1 MKRKEYRKRRYA
13 SKRKITYKIF
23 GVLLVTVLLFAG
35 VYTLY
40 LYKKAQ
46 NAADNAYHAREGSSL
61 RDEQIEP
68 YKDNVSIL
76 FIGVDDSETR
86 NGGKNSRS
94 DALMLATL
102 NNDDKSIK
110 LLSIPRDSLVYIP
123 EVGYQ
128 DKITHAHAFG
138 GVEASIETVEELL
151 DVPVDYF
158 VKMNFNAFIDVVDA
172 LGGITV
178 DVPYERIELDENDKK
193 TIHLKPGLQN
203 LDGRHA
209 LALAR
214 TRKADNDIERGK
226 RQQVI
231 LKAMIEKAGSVTSV
245 GKYGE
250 VIDALG
256 NNMTTDLTFNDMK
269 AMIAYLNNGS
279 PLIETYTLEGTD
291 DSSTGVYYWR
301 INQENLQNLSAD
313 LRSHLE
319 LDTPLGIQQDDDKSE
334 LHQEE
339 NR

>member
-1 MKRKEYRKRRYA
+1 MKRKEYRKRKHA
-13 SKRKITYKIF
+13 SKKKTIYKII
-23 GVLLVTVLLFAG
+23 GMLTVTVLLLAG
-35 VYTLY
+35 SYTVH

-46 NAADNAYHAREGSSL
+46 HAADNAYHARDGSAL
-61 RDEQIEP
+61 REEKIEP

-76 FIGVDDSETR
+76 FIGVDDSESR
-86 NGGKNSRS
+86 NDSNSRS

-138 GVEASIETVEELL
+138 GVDASIETVEELL
-151 DVPVDYF
+151 DIPVDYF

-214 TRKADNDIERGK
+214 TRKADSDIERGK

-231 LKAMIEKAGSVTSV
+231 LKSMIEKAGSVSSV

-256 NNMTTDLTFNDMK
+256 NNMTTDLSFDDMK

-279 PLIETYTLEGTD
+279 PLIETYTLQGYD

-301 INQENLQNLSAD
+301 IDEENLQSLSSD

-319 LDTPLGIQQDDDKSE
+319 LETPLGMSE
-334 LHQEE
+334 
-339 NR
+339 

>member
-1 MKRKEYRKRRYA
+1 MKRKEYRKSRHA
-13 SKRKITYKIF
+13 SKRKTAYKII
-23 GVLLVTVLLFAG
+23 GMLSIAVLLFAG
-35 VYTLY
+35 SYTLH

-46 NAADNAYHAREGSSL
+46 TAADNAYHARDGSAL
-61 RDEQIEP
+61 REEQIEP

-76 FIGVDDSETR
+76 FIGVDDSESR
-86 NGGKNSRS
+86 DDVNSRS

-138 GVEASIETVEELL
+138 GVEASIETVEGLL
-151 DVPVDYF
+151 NIPVDYF

-178 DVPYERIELDENDKK
+178 DVPYERVELDENDKK

-214 TRKADNDIERGK
+214 TRKADSDIERGK

-231 LKAMIEKAGSVTSV
+231 LKSMIEKAGSVSSI

-256 NNMTTDLTFNDMK
+256 NNMTTDLSFDDMK

-279 PLIETYTLEGTD
+279 PLIETYTLEGHD

-301 INQENLQNLSAD
+301 IDEENLQSLSSD
-313 LRSHLE
+313 LRNHLE
-319 LDTPLGIQQDDDKSE
+319 LDTPIGM
-334 LHQEE
+334 QE
-339 NR
+339 

>member
-1 MKRKEYRKRRYA
+1 MKRKEYRRSKHA
-13 SKRKITYKIF
+13 SKRKTFYKIF
-23 GVLLVTVLLFAG
+23 GMLTAALLLFAG
-35 VYTLY
+35 TYTIY
-40 LYKKAQ
+40 LYKKAE
-46 NAADNAYHAREGSSL
+46 NAAENAYQARDGSAL

-68 YKDNVSIL
+68 YEDNVSIL
-76 FIGVDDSETR
+76 FIGVDDSEKR
-86 NGGKNSRS
+86 NDTSSRS

-102 NNDDKSIK
+102 NNADKSIK

-138 GVEASIETVEELL
+138 GVEASIETVEDLF
-151 DVPVDYF
+151 DIPVDYF

-172 LGGITV
+172 LGGISV
-178 DVPYERIELDENDKK
+178 EVPYERIELDENDKK

-231 LKAMIEKAGSVTSV
+231 LKAMIEKAGSVSSIS
-245 GKYGE
+245 KYGE

-256 NNMTTDLTFNDMK
+256 NNLTTDLSFNDMK

-279 PLIETYTLEGTD
+279 PKIDAYTLEGYD

-301 INQENLQNLSAD
+301 IDEENLQSLSSE

-319 LDTPLGIQQDDDKSE
+319 LGTYPSAQQ
-334 LHQEE
+334 
-339 NR
+339 

>member
-1 MKRKEYRKRRYA
+1 MKRRDYRKKKHA
-13 SKRKITYKIF
+13 SKRKTLFKVIGIL
-23 GVLLVTVLLFAG
+23 GIAVLLFAG
-35 VYTLY
+35 TYTFY

-46 NAADNAYHAREGSSL
+46 NAANNAYHARDGSSL
-61 RDEQIEP
+61 REEQIEP

-76 FIGVDDSETR
+76 FIGVDDSESR
-86 NGGKNSRS
+86 SDMNSRS

-102 NNDDKSIK
+102 NNNDKTIK

-151 DVPVDYF
+151 DLPVDYF

-178 DVPYERIELDENDKK
+178 DVPYERVELDENDKK

-226 RQQVI
+226 RQQII
-231 LKAMIEKAGSVTSV
+231 LTAMIEKAGSVSSV

-256 NNMTTDLTFNDMK
+256 NNMTTDLSFNDMK

-279 PLIETYTLEGTD
+279 PMIETYTLQGYD
-291 DSSTGVYYWR
+291 DSSTEVYYWR
-301 INQENLQNLSAD
+301 LDDEELQTLSAN

-319 LDTPLGIQQDDDKSE
+319 LETPTLIQQ
-334 LHQEE
+334 
-339 NR
+339 

>member
-1 MKRKEYRKRRYA
+1 MKRKEYRKRKHA
-13 SKRKITYKIF
+13 SKKKTIYKII
-23 GVLLVTVLLFAG
+23 GMLIVTVLLLAG
-35 VYTLY
+35 SYTVH

-46 NAADNAYHAREGSSL
+46 NAADNAYHAREGSAL
-61 RDEQIEP
+61 RDEKIEP
-68 YKDNVSIL
+68 YKDNVSVL
-76 FIGVDDSETR
+76 FIGVDDSESR
-86 NGGKNSRS
+86 NDANSRS

-102 NNDDKSIK
+102 NNHDKSIK

-151 DVPVDYF
+151 DIPVDYF

-214 TRKADNDIERGK
+214 TRKADSDIERGK

-231 LKAMIEKAGSVTSV
+231 LKSMIEKAGSVSSV

-256 NNMTTDLTFNDMK
+256 NNMTTDLSFDDMK

-279 PLIETYTLEGTD
+279 PLIETYTLQGYD

-301 INQENLQNLSAD
+301 IDEENLQSLSSD
-313 LRSHLE
+313 LRNHLE
-319 LDTPLGIQQDDDKSE
+319 LETPLGMRE
-334 LHQEE
+334 
-339 NR
+339 